1 MRRRLVSVLSA
12 TVLLLAGLTLS
23 AAPAAAQI
31 EPPWCGTPEPDAA
44 EALPS
49 DPPLNFPHIP
59 YYAIGCTLEEIQAE
73 SDGRMSID
81 VIGPSATGRD
91 MFLVTINDLDS
102 KYQRKA
108 FATWKKVR
116 RDALTKP
123 AKAQK
128 TLRKADGQVKV
139 PLFIQGGI
147 HGNEYEG
154 VDANMR
160 TIETLATTP
169 NGEDPVV
176 DEILDNSVVLF
187 NVIQN
192 PDGRVAGMRANGNGF
207 DLNRDFLTQSQS
219 ETKASVS
226 IMQEW
231 IPPEMIDLH
240 GYATP
245 TLIEATTK
253 PHNPSIE
260 YDLWLKWNQARLDAN
275 EAALTDAGYDLQ
287 RPINDWCEDADLP
300 PASGICPGGTP
311 PGPAVAEGWDDWGP
325 FYTPMYSQHIGL
337 NGSTVEMCQ
346 STTLCGGRAGALEI
360 SEIATWSTLTYDVAN
375 REDLLHDELEI
386 YERGVTDAARPECCP
401 PPFDVDNNWME
412 EYPDAYVIPLGDGQ
426 RSDPEANRLVEWL
439 LFNGVEVEALKKAA
453 EFDGESFGAGSYVVP
468 MDQARRGLADTALSI
483 GVDVSDR
490 ISTLYAPPGAWSHGY
505 LWGADVVT
513 IPEGSSFGA
522 HAKQISRPSELDGG
536 TDAGAADAYA
546 LEVDSATAVRTLNQL
561 VGDGV
566 SAEFA
571 LESFTS
577 ADGEDLAAG
586 SVIFPASEADA
597 LDDAGEDNG
606 LRFHRVDDLPEVD
619 PVEGVPRIAVLA
631 GGVNQDIWSLREL
644 GFPAD
649 PISTSASGALNNPA
663 GPNPLDDYDVVFN
676 TAGWPGA
683 TSATAR
689 ARLDA
694 FFDAGGGYIGAGAN
708 GANFLSAVNSGQLPG
723 LTPVSAI
730 PTGVGQSGIFHWT
743 NTGGLDSVIVGTYP
757 EQDTLIMDPPTWFT
771 AVPAEAA
778 IDGRLLGD
786 TTSTFASGLWLLP
799 RPIEAADAPIA
810 VHAESSAADSSARI
824 TAFAMNPLYRA
835 DPEREWPM
843 VGEAAYWSS
852 QSGASTA
859 EATAFGARARAPEP
873 VQEVAVEGRP

>member
-1 MRRRLVSVLSA
+1 MRRRLVSVVLSA
-12 TVLLLAGLTLS
+12 TVLLLAGLTFS
-23 AAPAAAQI
+23 AAPAAAEI
-31 EPPWCGTPEPDAA
+31 GPPWCGTPEPDAA
-44 EALPS
+44 AALPS
-49 DPPLNFPHIP
+49 DPPLDFPHIP
-59 YYAIGCTLEEIQAE
+59 YYAIGCTLEQIQAE

-81 VIGPSATGRD
+81 VIGPSANGRD

-108 FATWKKVR
+108 FANWKQVR

-147 HGNEYEG
+147 HGDEYEG

-275 EAALTDAGYDLQ
+275 EAALTAAGHDLQ

-337 NGSTVEMCQ
+337 NGSTVEMCRDNAV
-346 STTLCGGRAGALEI
+346 CGGRAAALEI
-360 SEIATWSTLTYDVAN
+360 SEIATWSTLEYDVAN

-386 YERGVTDAARPECCP
+386 YERGVEDAARPECCP

-439 LFNGVEVEALKKAA
+439 LFNGIEVEALKKAA
-453 EFDGESFGAGSYVVP
+453 EFDGESFDTGLVRRPDGPGAPG
-468 MDQARRGLADTALSI
+468 ARRHRAL
-483 GVDVSDR
+483 DR
-490 ISTLYAPPGAWSHGY
+490 
-505 LWGADVVT
+505 
-513 IPEGSSFGA
+513 
-522 HAKQISRPSELDGG
+522 GG
-536 TDAGAADAYA
+536 RLGPDQP
-546 LEVDSATAVRTLNQL
+546 AVRAAGGLEPRVPLGRRRRHDPRGFL
-561 VGDGV
+561 VRP
-566 SAEFA
+566 ARQA
-571 LESFTS
+571 
-577 ADGEDLAAG
+577 DLAAERTG
-586 SVIFPASEADA
+586 RRHRRRSR
-597 LDDAGEDNG
+597 GC
-606 LRFHRVDDLPEVD
+606 LR
-619 PVEGVPRIAVLA
+619 A
-631 GGVNQDIWSLREL
+631 GGRLRN
-644 GFPAD
+644 GGPD
-649 PISTSASGALNNPA
+649 P
-663 GPNPLDDYDVVFN
+663 
-676 TAGWPGA
+676 
-683 TSATAR
+683 
-689 ARLDA
+689 
-694 FFDAGGGYIGAGAN
+694 
-708 GANFLSAVNSGQLPG
+708 
-723 LTPVSAI
+723 
-730 PTGVGQSGIFHWT
+730 
-743 NTGGLDSVIVGTYP
+743 
-757 EQDTLIMDPPTWFT
+757 E
-771 AVPAEAA
+771 
-778 IDGRLLGD
+778 
-786 TTSTFASGLWLLP
+786 
-799 RPIEAADAPIA
+799 
-810 VHAESSAADSSARI
+810 SAR
-824 TAFAMNPLYRA
+824 R
-835 DPEREWPM
+835 
-843 VGEAAYWSS
+843 
-852 QSGASTA
+852 
-859 EATAFGARARAPEP
+859 
-873 VQEVAVEGRP
+873 